1 VQKWETELKAISE
14 MPDVREN
21 LQRRGLTPTYMD
33 AAATGKLMQ
42 SEIVRWTAVAEKAG
56 IAVK

>member
-1 VQKWETELKAISE
+1 
-14 MPDVREN
+14 
-21 LQRRGLTPTYMD
+21 MD